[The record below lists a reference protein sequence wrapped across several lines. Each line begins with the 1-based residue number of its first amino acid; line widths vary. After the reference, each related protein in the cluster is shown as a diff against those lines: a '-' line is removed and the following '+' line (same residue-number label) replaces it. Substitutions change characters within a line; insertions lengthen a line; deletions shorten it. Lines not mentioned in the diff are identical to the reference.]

1 MMSGLTG
8 VSGAAQAKEMTG
20 ASAVKESQ
28 ASQAAQETKEVQ
40 VRGKTI
46 GNPKLSEK
54 AASYYEEL
62 KKKFSNMDFILVSAD
77 QKEAA
82 KARAASFAN
91 PNKMV
96 VLIDEDKIER
106 MAEDENFRKQ
116 YEGIIRNGA
125 SSLSQMAKKITA
137 SGAKVKGFGMQVK
150 DGRASFFAAVDK
162 SFSTMRKRQEKRI
175 ADKKAAEKTEE
186 KKAAKKAAEERVQNR
201 RDKTGEEDAEK
212 VDLSE
217 SRWDTEDVEILS
229 ASSIEELMRKI
240 EDYNYAGMSDR
251 ARTEQERRVG
261 QQFDFSV

>member
-1 MMSGLTG
+1 MMSGLAG
-8 VSGAAQAKEMTG
+8 VSGAAQAREMTG
-20 ASAVKESQ
+20 ASAAKGSQ

-62 KKKFSNMDFILVSAD
+62 KKKFSDMDFILVSAD

-175 ADKKAAEKTEE
+175 ADKKAAKKTEE
-186 KKAAKKAAEERVQNR
+186 KKAAKKAAEEKLQNR
-201 RDKTGEEDAEK
+201 RDKAGEDTEK

-217 SRWDTEDVEILS
+217 SGWDTEDVEILS

-261 QQFDFSV
+261 QQFDLSV